1 MGLANLQ
8 SGLGARAQDFS
19 RAQISGLGTLGAQQQ
34 AQSQAILDAQRQAS
48 QMAVDDPRRRLS
60 MLGAGITQLV
70 PGAGA
75 VTLSPETIAPQASP
89 LTTALGLGLA
99 GADIYGRIF
108 GGRK

>member
-34 AQSQAILDAQRQAS
+34 AQSQAVLDAQRQAA

-60 MLGAGITQLV
+60 MLGQGVAG
-70 PGAGA
+70 
-75 VTLSPETIAPQASP
+75 LSGLGTVQIGDAPQAAQASP

-108 GGRK
+108 K